1 MTLKIAG
8 DIAAFIS
15 KRMVQGLGL
24 TTIELMLARTS
35 AIKYAGKRD
44 KPTCLVDI
52 MVCCAEG
59 FFNDDT
65 GVLAASFDLATF
77 LVSMIAPVKKTVNHL
92 RIL

>member
-1 MTLKIAG
+1 
-8 DIAAFIS
+8 
-15 KRMVQGLGL
+15 MVQGLGL
-24 TTIELMLARTS
+24 TTTELMLARTS

-52 MVCCAEG
+52 MVCFAEG
-59 FFNDDT
+59 FLT
-65 GVLAASFDLATF
+65 MTPGVLAASTDLATF